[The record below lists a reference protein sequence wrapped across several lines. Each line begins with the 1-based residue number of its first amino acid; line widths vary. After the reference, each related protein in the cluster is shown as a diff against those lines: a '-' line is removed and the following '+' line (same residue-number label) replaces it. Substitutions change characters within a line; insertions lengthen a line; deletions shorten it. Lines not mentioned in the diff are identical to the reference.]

1 MTDDWGGV
9 NPVFQKA
16 QEEEQ
21 KAWQPKATAQ
31 TWTSEQVKELK
42 RLSPPI
48 VTRLYTDDQWKA
60 MSFLRYQYI
69 LEMHR
74 GGDPLIMELKTWEY
88 HLFNDLFTG
97 KVEKPWPK
105 VERNVDISY
114 VLNAVQT
121 YGSLKWAEGRAGG
134 KIDYNELRASFDD
147 VQASIVLLLQ
157 QTNQASGKPEPEDAI
172 KILTKAFL
180 RGDAELQKSLVETD
194 LEPCDGCGVIKH
206 HCRCGAPL

>member
-1 MTDDWGGV
+1 MIDDWGGV
-9 NPVFQKA
+9 NPAFQRA

-21 KAWQPKATAQ
+21 KAWQPKAKAQ
-31 TWTSEQVKELK
+31 TWTPEQIQELK

-48 VTRLYTDDQWKA
+48 ATRLYTDDQWKA

-69 LEMHR
+69 LGMHR
-74 GGDPLIMELKTWEY
+74 GGDPLIMELKMWEY

-121 YGSLKWAEGRAGG
+121 YGDLKLAEGRAGG
-134 KIDYNELRASFDD
+134 KVDYNELRASFDD

-157 QTNQASGKPEPEDAI
+157 QTYQASSKPEPGDAT
-172 KILTKAFL
+172 KILTKAQC
-180 RGDAELQKSLVETD
+180 ESH
-194 LEPCDGCGVIKH
+194 IKH
-206 HCRCGAPL
+206 VSIA

>member
-9 NPVFQKA
+9 NPAFQKA
-16 QEEEQ
+16 QEAEQ
-21 KAWQPKATAQ
+21 KAWQPKTPAQ
-31 TWTSEQVKELK
+31 PWTPGQIQKIKQLA
-42 RLSPPI
+42 SPN
-48 VTRLYTDDQWKA
+48 VQRLYTDDQWKA

-69 LEMHR
+69 LEMHK
-74 GGDPLIMELKTWEY
+74 GGSPLIMELKMWEY

-105 VERNVDISY
+105 AERNVDISY

-121 YGSLKWAEGRAGG
+121 YGDLKWAEGRAGG

-157 QTNQASGKPEPEDAI
+157 QAANAIRIEDVRI
-172 KILTKAFL
+172 I
-180 RGDAELQKSLVETD
+180 DEES
-194 LEPCDGCGVIKH
+194 
-206 HCRCGAPL
+206 

>member
-9 NPVFQKA
+9 NPAFQRA

-21 KAWQPKATAQ
+21 KAWQPKAT
-31 TWTSEQVKELK
+31 
-42 RLSPPI
+42 SP
-48 VTRLYTDDQWKA
+48 VVASNVQRMYTDDQWKA

-69 LEMHR
+69 LEMHK
-74 GGDPLIMELKTWEY
+74 GGDPLIMELKMWEY

-105 VERNVDISY
+105 AELNVDISY
-114 VLNAVQT
+114 VLKAVQT
-121 YGSLKWAEGRAGG
+121 YGNLKWAEGRAGG

-157 QTNQASGKPEPEDAI
+157 QVNLAFQ
-172 KILTKAFL
+172 KAQC
-180 RGDAELQKSLVETD
+180 ESL
-194 LEPCDGCGVIKH
+194 IKH
-206 HCRCGAPL
+206 VSIA

>member
-9 NPVFQKA
+9 NPAFQRA

-21 KAWQPKATAQ
+21 KAWQPKAKAQ
-31 TWTSEQVKELK
+31 TWTPEQVKELE

-48 VTRLYTDDQWKA
+48 ATRLYTGDQLKA
-60 MSFLRYQYI
+60 MSFLRYQHI
-69 LEMHR
+69 LEMYK
-74 GGDPLIMELKTWEY
+74 GGDQLIMELKMWEY

-114 VLNAVQT
+114 VLSAVQT
-121 YGSLKWAEGRAGG
+121 YGGLKLAEGRAGG

-157 QTNQASGKPEPEDAI
+157 QAANAIRIEDVRI
-172 KILTKAFL
+172 I
-180 RGDAELQKSLVETD
+180 DEES
-194 LEPCDGCGVIKH
+194 
-206 HCRCGAPL
+206 